1 MNAFYNSALLSS
13 FWEDLRSGTGGPT
26 MIVLM
31 IVAAAAVV
39 LLVACLILLARRSK
53 IVLDEGNGKK
63 TVIKT
68 GRHKAVR
75 LPAPERDGYTF
86 EGWYTDAACTKRAD
100 GIVQASAKSMTLYAK
115 WEKISEEKLPQ
126 DDSEVPAN
134 ASAESSAVTSLDE
147 QAVREEPAAEEQAC
161 EPEAPVATEEEPADG
176 VSAEEMSAAEENI
189 SEPEASVAEEENV
202 SEPAAQEERSD
213 EPAPQEEPAEEPPL
227 QDVSASE
234 EEKTAETSVSEE
246 DEEETEDEDEAS
258 EGDEI
263 DNALVTLVSGTKVFV
278 QYRRSFRAR
287 LIQADDEMKD
297 YYNGLRSELL
307 SYVGVKE
314 RVSWNYDS
322 YNVGRRQFAKINANR
337 KSIILYLA
345 LAPASVD
352 EKYTFRDVSEKKRY
366 AAVPVRYKITGSRSF
381 KYAVELI
388 AQAAAEFGLDYKRFE
403 EKLDIPYEER
413 DELIKK
419 RLIKVYAKRETG
431 ETVTE
436 EELEQYIEE
445 GATVESLSAYTVTDR
460 VSVNEAEILISDA
473 TAKQLVALAE
483 EAEEQP
489 RAARAKRSYV
499 NLDTVSAN
507 FREGEKV
514 DLAALQAKGLVDKK
528 ATAYKVLAR
537 GSLDKSLTI
546 EANDFS
552 LPAVKM
558 IALTGGRVVKIRKA

>member
-100 GIVQASAKSMTLYAK
+100 GTVQASAKSMTLYAK
-115 WEKISEEKLPQ
+115 WEKIAEEKLPQ

-161 EPEAPVATEEEPADG
+161 EPEA
-176 VSAEEMSAAEENI
+176 
-189 SEPEASVAEEENV
+189 SVAEEENV
-202 SEPAAQEERSD
+202 S

-297 YYNGLRSELL
+297 YYNSLRSELL

>member
-68 GRHKAVR
+68 GHKAVR

-147 QAVREEPAAEEQAC
+147 QAVREEPAAEEQDC
-161 EPEAPVATEEEPADG
+161 
-176 VSAEEMSAAEENI
+176 
-189 SEPEASVAEEENV
+189 EPEASVAEEENV
-202 SEPAAQEERSD
+202 SEPAAQEERAD

-381 KYAVELI
+381 KYAIELI

-403 EKLDIPYEER
+403 ERLDIPYEER

>member
-86 EGWYTDAACTKRAD
+86 EGWYTDAACTRRAD
-100 GIVQASAKSMTLYAK
+100 GTVQASAKSMTLYAK
-115 WEKISEEKLPQ
+115 WEKIAEEKLPQ

-134 ASAESSAVTSLDE
+134 ASAESSAVTSLDGE

-161 EPEAPVATEEEPADG
+161 EPEA
-176 VSAEEMSAAEENI
+176 
-189 SEPEASVAEEENV
+189 SVAEEENV
-202 SEPAAQEERSD
+202 SEPA
-213 EPAPQEEPAEEPPL
+213 PQEEPAFEPASQEESAEEPPL

-297 YYNGLRSELL
+297 YYNSLRSELL

-403 EKLDIPYEER
+403 ERLDIAYEER

>member
-100 GIVQASAKSMTLYAK
+100 GTVQASAKSMTLYAK
-115 WEKISEEKLPQ
+115 WEKIAEEKLPQ

-134 ASAESSAVTSLDE
+134 ASAETSAVTSLDE

-161 EPEAPVATEEEPADG
+161 EPEA
-176 VSAEEMSAAEENI
+176 
-189 SEPEASVAEEENV
+189 SVAEEENV
-202 SEPAAQEERSD
+202 SEPAAQEEPAD

>member
-100 GIVQASAKSMTLYAK
+100 GTVQASAKSMTLYAK
-115 WEKISEEKLPQ
+115 WEKIAEEKLPQ

-134 ASAESSAVTSLDE
+134 ASAESSAVTSLDGE

-161 EPEAPVATEEEPADG
+161 EPEA
-176 VSAEEMSAAEENI
+176 
-189 SEPEASVAEEENV
+189 SVAEEENV
-202 SEPAAQEERSD
+202 SEPAPQEEPAD
-213 EPAPQEEPAEEPPL
+213 EPAPQEETAEEPPL
-227 QDVSASE
+227 QDVSATE

-483 EAEEQP
+483 EAEEQA

-558 IALTGGRVVKIRKA
+558 IALTGGKVVKIRKA

>member
-100 GIVQASAKSMTLYAK
+100 GTVQASAKSMTLYAK
-115 WEKISEEKLPQ
+115 WEKIAEEKLPQ

-134 ASAESSAVTSLDE
+134 ASAESSAVTSLDGE
-147 QAVREEPAAEEQAC
+147 QAVREDPAAEEQAC
-161 EPEAPVATEEEPADG
+161 
-176 VSAEEMSAAEENI
+176 
-189 SEPEASVAEEENV
+189 EPEASVAEEENV
-202 SEPAAQEERSD
+202 SEPAAQEEPAD
-213 EPAPQEEPAEEPPL
+213 EPAPQEERAEEPPL

-287 LIQADDEMKD
+287 LIQADGEMKD
-297 YYNGLRSELL
+297 YYNSLRSELL

>member
-100 GIVQASAKSMTLYAK
+100 GTVQASAKSMTLYAK

-134 ASAESSAVTSLDE
+134 ASAESSAVTSLDGE

-161 EPEAPVATEEEPADG
+161 EPEA
-176 VSAEEMSAAEENI
+176 
-189 SEPEASVAEEENV
+189 SVAEEENV
-202 SEPAAQEERSD
+202 SEPAPQEEPVF
-213 EPAPQEEPAEEPPL
+213 EPAPQEESAEEPPL

-297 YYNGLRSELL
+297 YYNSLRSELL

>member
-31 IVAAAAVV
+31 IVAAAAVI

-100 GIVQASAKSMTLYAK
+100 GTVQASAKSMTLYAK
-115 WEKISEEKLPQ
+115 WEKIAEEKLPQ

-147 QAVREEPAAEEQAC
+147 QAAREEPAAEEQAC
-161 EPEAPVATEEEPADG
+161 
-176 VSAEEMSAAEENI
+176 
-189 SEPEASVAEEENV
+189 EPEASVAEEENV
-202 SEPAAQEERSD
+202 SEPAAQEEPVLEPAPQEEPTD
-213 EPAPQEEPAEEPPL
+213 EPAPQEERAEEPPL

-297 YYNGLRSELL
+297 YYNSLRSELL

>member
-100 GIVQASAKSMTLYAK
+100 GTVQASAKSMTLYAK

-161 EPEAPVATEEEPADG
+161 EPEA
-176 VSAEEMSAAEENI
+176 
-189 SEPEASVAEEENV
+189 SVAEEENV
-202 SEPAAQEERSD
+202 SEPAPQEEPAF
-213 EPAPQEEPAEEPPL
+213 EPAPQEERAEEPPL

-297 YYNGLRSELL
+297 YYNSLRSELL

>member
-100 GIVQASAKSMTLYAK
+100 GTVQASAKSMTLYAK
-115 WEKISEEKLPQ
+115 WEKIAEEKLPQ

-134 ASAESSAVTSLDE
+134 ASAESSAVTSLDGE

-161 EPEAPVATEEEPADG
+161 
-176 VSAEEMSAAEENI
+176 
-189 SEPEASVAEEENV
+189 EPEASVAEEENV
-202 SEPAAQEERSD
+202 SEPAAQEEPAD
-213 EPAPQEEPAEEPPL
+213 EPAPQEERAEEPPL

-287 LIQADDEMKD
+287 LIQADGEMKD
-297 YYNGLRSELL
+297 YYNSLRSELL

>member
-100 GIVQASAKSMTLYAK
+100 GTVQASAKSMTLYAK
-115 WEKISEEKLPQ
+115 WEKIAEEKLPQ

-161 EPEAPVATEEEPADG
+161 EPEA
-176 VSAEEMSAAEENI
+176 
-189 SEPEASVAEEENV
+189 SVAEEENV
-202 SEPAAQEERSD
+202 SEPAAQEEPAD

-297 YYNGLRSELL
+297 YYNSLRSELL

>member
-100 GIVQASAKSMTLYAK
+100 GTVQASAKSMTLYAK
-115 WEKISEEKLPQ
+115 WEKIAEEKLPQ

-134 ASAESSAVTSLDE
+134 ASAESSAVTSLDGE

-161 EPEAPVATEEEPADG
+161 K
-176 VSAEEMSAAEENI
+176 
-189 SEPEASVAEEENV
+189 PEASVAEEENV
-202 SEPAAQEERSD
+202 SEPAPQEEPVF
-213 EPAPQEEPAEEPPL
+213 EPAPQEESAEEPPL

-246 DEEETEDEDEAS
+246 DEEETEDEDETS

-297 YYNGLRSELL
+297 YYNSLRSELL